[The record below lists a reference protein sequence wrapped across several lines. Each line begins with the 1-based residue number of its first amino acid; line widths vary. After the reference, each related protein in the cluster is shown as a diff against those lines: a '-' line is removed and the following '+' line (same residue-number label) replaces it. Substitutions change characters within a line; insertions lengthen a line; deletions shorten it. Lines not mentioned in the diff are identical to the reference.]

1 MPEATTEAQPE
12 DYGVEPGALTLMG
25 VEALADPSGAL
36 FLPVEQVLIV
46 ADLHLEKGS
55 SFARRGVLLPPYDT
69 ATTLLFLARA
79 VARWRPRLIVAL
91 GDSFHDVEGPARLDA
106 QNRENLRDLQAGRDW
121 IWALGNHD
129 SSIPA
134 DMGGEVVGEMTLG
147 PLTLRHEPQAGA
159 PGEIAGHLHPAAR
172 VVGASGSTRRRCFL
186 ADAQRCILPAFGA
199 YAGGLNVH
207 DPAFAPLFP
216 AGGQQAHVLGRAKI
230 FRVGLEQCAPE
241 AQKTGRNETFGRAR
255 P

>member
-1 MPEATTEAQPE
+1 LPEATSCERPE
-12 DYGVEPGALTLMG
+12 DYGVEPGALALMS

-36 FLPVEQVLIV
+36 FLTAERALIV

-106 QNRENLRDLQAGRDW
+106 HSRETLRALRAGRDW

-134 DMGGEVVGEMTLG
+134 DMGGEIVAEMRLG
-147 PLTLRHEPQAGA
+147 PLVLRHEPHPGEA

-172 VVGASGSTRRRCFL
+172 VLGASGSTRRRCFL

-199 YAGGLNVH
+199 YAGGLNIH
-207 DPAFAPLFP
+207 DRTFAPLFP
-216 AGGQQAHVLGRAKI
+216 FGRPAVHVLGRAKV
-230 FRVGLEQCAPE
+230 FRVGLERCAPE
-241 AQKTGRNETFGRAR
+241 TRKC
-255 P
+255 